1 MRLACL
7 AAAACLALAPA
18 AGARQAEE
26 APQAAPDGAHAVV
39 TVPEFVLHD
48 PARKAELP
56 VIVVHPKPPEGDHD
70 GTRFPVIVFC
80 HGLGGQGSQVLTL
93 PRHWASHGYVVL
105 VPTHRDSLRHRAGQG
120 RAMGGMGKMLQRVR
134 APKADFQYRP
144 ADVRFLIDSLDA
156 VVKRVP
162 ALAGRLDR
170 DRIGTGGHSLGA
182 YTTALVGGTRVD
194 LPDGTDRASV
204 GDDRVKALLML
215 SPQGTG
221 RLGLSELSWD
231 DVRRPMMTV
240 TGSHDGGGGGK
251 GAEWRKEPFLNA
263 PAGDKYHC
271 FIQGADHGFFTK
283 PPGKR
288 EERRFGREQ
297 KKAEERPAAKPRKR
311 GGVLTKLLGDP
322 ERPLAEME
330 AAERTRLIRKL
341 ERVVE
346 LGKGGKQT
354 QGELYGRLQLL
365 LTQLR
370 DADWET
376 AEATRAE
383 ILRGATTTSG
393 ETVSPALKFDCV
405 KLLTRLFWDAHLKID
420 STAAAKLVAGDT
432 LLEAEGTVTLEHK

>member
-1 MRLACL
+1 MRLALL
-7 AAAACLALAPA
+7 AAAACLALAPS
-18 AGARQAEE
+18 ARAWQEE
-26 APQAAPDGAHAVV
+26 APQVAPDGPHAVV
-39 TVPEFVLHD
+39 TVAEFVLHD
-48 PARKAELP
+48 TARKSDLP
-56 VIVVHPKPPEGDHD
+56 VIVVHPKLPAGEHD

-80 HGLGGQGSQVLTL
+80 HGLGGQGSQLLTL

-105 VPTHRDSLRHRAGQG
+105 VPTHRDSLRHRTGRG
-120 RAMGGMGKMLQRVR
+120 RAMGGMGKMLKRVR

-144 ADVRFLIDSLDA
+144 ADVRFLLDSLDD
-156 VVKRVP
+156 VVKQVP
-162 ALAGRLDR
+162 ALAKRLDR

-194 LPDGTDRASV
+194 LPDGTERASV

-221 RLGLSELSWD
+221 RLGLTELSWD
-231 DVRRPMMTV
+231 DVRRPMMSV
-240 TGSHDGGGGGK
+240 TGSQDGGGGGK

-311 GGVLTKLLGDP
+311 GGVLSKLLGDP
-322 ERPLAEME
+322 ERPLEDME
-330 AAERTRLIRKL
+330 EAERSRLIRKL

-346 LGKGGKQT
+346 LGKGGKKT

-370 DADWET
+370 DADWES
-376 AEATRAE
+376 AEATRTE
-383 ILRGATTTSG
+383 LLRGATPTSG
-393 ETVSPALKFDCV
+393 EAIAPALKFAYV
-405 KLLTRLFWDAHLKID
+405 KLLTRLFWDAHLKDD
-420 STAAAKLVAGDT
+420 SNAEAKLVAGDT
-432 LLEAEGTVTLEHK
+432 LLEAEGTVTLEHR